1 MSKTGTTREED
12 VWPKK
17 YGHNQR
23 CHKLTC
29 GVNHVERI
37 FSERPAITFFMRLSQ
52 IHLYGKVIF
61 ILNLLS

>member
-12 VWPKK
+12 VRPKK
-17 YGHNQR
+17 YGR
-23 CHKLTC
+23 KSTC